1 MRARALP
8 LREPLR
14 ARLRTPAAGATHPPL
29 ATRCS
34 APLRGRRP
42 PPRGTLNCFF
52 PLFFFLSLPFFFFS
66 SFFLSSLPFSF
77 LSLPFSFSFSSF
89 FFPSLLLFPFL
100 LFLFLLSSPPL
111 FPLLLLLLSFPSP
124 FFSFPFY
131 LILFPSSPPPTP
143 LSVCPTSFHHS
154 FVMQAWLLQVT
165 KVILYGSPSSSV
177 KTYLLPRID
186 IVFGQNMYSSPRCHR
201 LWRKH
206 AQCMHVL
213 TEYTILPC
221 LTSMLL

>member
-42 PPRGTLNCFF
+42 PPRGTQTCFF
-52 PLFFFLSLPFFFFS
+52 PLFFFLPLPFFSSLPFFFLLFLFL
-66 SFFLSSLPFSF
+66 FFLFLFPFPSLPFSF
-77 LSLPFSFSFSSF
+77 LLFFFFLFSSSF
-89 FFPSLLLFPFL
+89 FFFPPLPFFPF
-100 LFLFLLSSPPL
+100 FFFL
-111 FPLLLLLLSFPSP
+111 FPLPFSLSPSTLSF
-124 FFSFPFY
+124 
-131 LILFPSSPPPTP
+131 SPPPLPPPP

-206 AQCMHVL
+206 VQCMHVL

>member
-1 MRARALP
+1 MGP
-8 LREPLR
+8 
-14 ARLRTPAAGATHPPL
+14 
-29 ATRCS
+29 
-34 APLRGRRP
+34 
-42 PPRGTLNCFF
+42 FF
-52 PLFFFLSLPFFFFS
+52 SSLPFFFLLFLFL
-66 SFFLSSLPFSF
+66 FFLFLFPFPSLPFSF
-77 LSLPFSFSFSSF
+77 LLFFFFLFSSSF
-89 FFPSLLLFPFL
+89 FFFPPLPFFPF
-100 LFLFLLSSPPL
+100 FFFL
-111 FPLLLLLLSFPSP
+111 FPLPFSLSPSP
-124 FFSFPFY
+124 
-131 LILFPSSPPPTP
+131 LPPPP

-186 IVFGQNMYSSPRCHR
+186 IVFGQNMYSSPPCHR